1 MGETERNSFEP
12 RPDNSEPPANGAAW
26 LLVQAIR
33 LMHAPGEEG
42 TREYGHV
49 IRLLRKDIRETL
61 DAAAHA
67 LEAAAADPMLR
78 WSVLYVLNDVEDA
91 RCLELLRA
99 QATRRVQERIRE
111 PGVCEQPAD
120 FEELVAVMAIDGLG
134 RLAEDGN
141 KEAVEALLGVV
152 REQDRRSLRQ
162 PAVATLLR
170 AQPDLRRR
178 IEELLP
184 DEDAH
189 VLDLREATEADF
201 MIEVT
206 EEDLAR
212 KETRRRET
220 RPKVPPAERG
230 LEAPSIRIDERR

>member
-33 LMHAPGEEG
+33 LMHTPGEEG

-141 KEAVEALLGVV
+141 KEA
-152 REQDRRSLRQ
+152 
-162 PAVATLLR
+162 TLLR
-170 AQPDLRRR
+170 AQPDLRKR

>member
-1 MGETERNSFEP
+1 VGEPERNSFEP
-12 RPDNSEPPANGAAW
+12 RPDSGELPANGAGW
-26 LLVQAIR
+26 LLAQAVR
-33 LMHAPGEEG
+33 LMHPPGETG
-42 TREYGHV
+42 AREYAHV
-49 IRLLRKDIRETL
+49 IRLLRKDVRETTEAAARAL
-61 DAAAHA
+61 DAAAA
-67 LEAAAADPMLR
+67 GPMAR

-91 RCLELLRA
+91 QCIELLRTHA
-99 QATRRVQERIRE
+99 MRRVQERVRE

-120 FEELVAVMAIDGLG
+120 LEELVSVMAIDGLG

-141 KEAVEALLGVV
+141 NEAVEALLAVV

-162 PAVATLLR
+162 PAVAALLR
-170 AQPDLRRR
+170 TQPDLRKR

-212 KETRRRET
+212 KETRRRES
-220 RPKVPPAERG
+220 RPKVPPAQRG
-230 LEAPSIRIDERR
+230 VEAPSIRIDERR